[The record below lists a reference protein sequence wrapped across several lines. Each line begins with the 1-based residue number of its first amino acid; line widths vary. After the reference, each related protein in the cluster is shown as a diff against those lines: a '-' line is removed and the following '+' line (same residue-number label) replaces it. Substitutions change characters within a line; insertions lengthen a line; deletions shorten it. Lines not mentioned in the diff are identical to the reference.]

1 MEMPIAQGPDLAKD
15 RGMGTHAQQEHLRR
29 SNLAAADERWRRS
42 RPALVVALYASWISF
57 VVLLW
62 FQGYPRW
69 RVLALLGILGLALA
83 MHAAR
88 ACVRANGPFCAAVT
102 AADIRLPLAMS
113 LAAVA
118 LTGGLH
124 SPLLVALPPTVS
136 VLVVRCGW
144 RRETAGA
151 LWALAA
157 AGLVMLLAPG
167 WMGPPV
173 PERTFALVALVALVG
188 TVAVHADYVVI
199 LGETVADSVRGMLR
213 ARDEV
218 ASQALTRARELE
230 LMSSQISH
238 ELKNPLGA
246 IKALVQISARGS
258 SDGDTCERLK
268 VVSSEVE
275 RMREILDGYLSFS
288 RPLEC
293 LQREDLS
300 LGELADE
307 VLSVLQGR
315 AAAAGVGLHRRGD
328 ARVEADPRRL
338 KEALLNL
345 VANAVEAS
353 RRGDRVE
360 VLVADHGGT
369 VEVAVRDTGRG
380 MPPAVVARLG
390 TPFFTTRDQ
399 GTGLGVLLARR
410 AFVQHGGALE
420 YASAPDA
427 GTTATGTLPRV
438 HQEATE
444 NVPAAAGR

>member
-1 MEMPIAQGPDLAKD
+1 MDTSIGQGPDLAKD
-15 RGMGTHAQQEHLRR
+15 RGMGSPAQREDLRR
-29 SNLAAADERWRRS
+29 SNLAAADERWRRR

-57 VVLLW
+57 AALLW

-69 RVLALLGILGLALA
+69 RVLALLVILVLALA
-83 MHAAR
+83 LHAAR
-88 ACVRANGPFCAAVT
+88 VCVRVNGPLCTAVN
-102 AADIRLPLAMS
+102 AADIRLPLAMA
-113 LAAVA
+113 LASVA
-118 LTGGLH
+118 LTGGLR

-136 VLVVRCGW
+136 VLLVRRGW

-157 AGLVMLLAPG
+157 AGLAMLLAPG

-173 PERTFALVALVALVG
+173 PDGTFAPVALVALVG

-199 LGETVADSVRGMLR
+199 LGETVAESVRGMLR

-246 IKALVQISARGS
+246 IKALVQISARGA

-353 RRGDRVE
+353 RRGERVE
-360 VLVADHGGT
+360 VLISDLGGD

-390 TPFFTTRDQ
+390 TPFFTTREQ

-410 AFVQHGGALE
+410 AFVQHGGTLE
-420 YASAPDA
+420 YVSAPDA

-444 NVPAAAGR
+444 NVPVAAGR